1 MANGG
6 RRPGAGRPKGSVNK
20 IDAAARA
27 QAAAGGITPLEYM
40 LAVLRDV
47 TKDSET
53 RMDAA
58 KAAAPYIHSRLTA
71 IQHSGEEDNPIR
83 LQWIQRT
90 IVSPPHRD

>member
-6 RRPGAGRPKGSVNK
+6 RRPGAGRPKGRASKMNE
-20 IDAAARA
+20 AARI

-40 LAVLRDV
+40 LAVLRDM
-47 TKDSET
+47 TKDSEI

-58 KAAAPYIHSRLTA
+58 KAAAPYIHSRLSA

-83 LQWIQRT
+83 LQWIART
-90 IVSPPHRD
+90 IVRPPHGD